1 MPAVEKLAQLF
12 VSSGKHLYLVGGTV
26 RDAFLG
32 EIHEDLDFATDA
44 VPKEVIKI
52 VRDFADELWLV
63 GIKFGTVGLAK
74 DGLKIEI
81 TTFRREVYP
90 RDERHPLVTFS
101 REIEVDLSRRDFT
114 INAMA
119 VEVPSGKLIDPFGG
133 RSDLERG
140 LLRTPIGPRQSFL
153 DDPLRMMRAARFVST
168 LRMSVVAEVRE
179 AMAKYH
185 EALSIVSKERIR
197 DEFSK
202 ILTSDYPVE
211 GLRLMIDTGL
221 IKEAVPELL
230 NLKLAQ
236 DPEYRHKDILE
247 HTLMVVKTVESD
259 LVLRL
264 AALLH
269 DIGKPLTREVI
280 NGKVTF
286 YNHDVVGARIARKRL
301 RELRYPKEVVEAVI
315 KLISMHMRAYSYR
328 MGWTDSAVRRY
339 VRDAGDLL
347 PKLLALVRADC
358 TSRILKTRREALT
371 ALDDLE
377 KRIKRLE
384 EEEESAKIRPPLNGH
399 EVMDYLGIEPG
410 PLVGEALRL
419 LLDAKLEG
427 NVTTKEEAY
436 KLLDNWAREKK
447 LK

>member
-1 MPAVEKLAQLF
+1 
-12 VSSGKHLYLVGGTV
+12 
-26 RDAFLG
+26 
-32 EIHEDLDFATDA
+32 
-44 VPKEVIKI
+44 
-52 VRDFADELWLV
+52 
-63 GIKFGTVGLAK
+63 
-74 DGLKIEI
+74 
-81 TTFRREVYP
+81 
-90 RDERHPLVTFS
+90 
-101 REIEVDLSRRDFT
+101 
-114 INAMA
+114 
-119 VEVPSGKLIDPFGG
+119 
-133 RSDLERG
+133 
-140 LLRTPIGPRQSFL
+140 
-153 DDPLRMMRAARFVST
+153 MMRAARFAST
-168 LRMSVVAEVRE
+168 LRMSVVTEVRE
-179 AMAKYH
+179 AMTKYH

-247 HTLMVVKTVESD
+247 HTLMVVKTVPSD
-259 LVLRL
+259 LILRL

-269 DIGKPLTREVI
+269 DIGKPLTREVV

-286 YNHDVVGARIARKRL
+286 YNHDVVGARMARRRL
-301 RELRYPKEVVEAVI
+301 RELRYPKEIVEAVNR
-315 KLISMHMRAYSYR
+315 LISMHMRAYSYR

-339 VRDAGDLL
+339 VRDAGELL

-358 TSRILKTRREALT
+358 TSRILKTRREALA

-377 KRIKRLE
+377 KRIKKLE
-384 EEEESAKIRPPLNGH
+384 EAEESAKIKPPLNGH

-410 PLVGEALRL
+410 PLVGEALKL
-419 LLDAKLEG
+419 LLEAKLEG

-436 KLLDNWAREKK
+436 KLLDKWAVEKR